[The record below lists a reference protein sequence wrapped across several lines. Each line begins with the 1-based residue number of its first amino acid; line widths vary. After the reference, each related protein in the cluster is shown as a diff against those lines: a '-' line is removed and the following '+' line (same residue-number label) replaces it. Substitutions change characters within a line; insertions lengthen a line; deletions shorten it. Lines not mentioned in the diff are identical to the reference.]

1 METIIKNISIEK
13 TTRYG
18 HFELSGIVNGETIKI
33 ITTNSEAF
41 DWLNDDENEEKH
53 LEAIEYCHNRL
64 EMAYNYNQN

>member
-1 METIIKNISIEK
+1 MKTTINNISIQK

-18 HFELSGIVNGETIKI
+18 HFELSGIVNGNIIKI

-53 LEAIEYCHNRL
+53 LEAIEYCNRML
-64 EMAYNYNQN
+64 EMAYNNN

>member
-1 METIIKNISIEK
+1 METTINNISIQK

-18 HFELSGIVNGETIKI
+18 HFELSGMVNGKSIKI

-53 LEAIEYCHNRL
+53 LEAIAYCERML
-64 EMAYNYNQN
+64 EMAYNNN

>member
-1 METIIKNISIEK
+1 MEK

-18 HFELSGIVNGETIKI
+18 HFELSGIVNGNTIKI

-53 LEAIEYCHNRL
+53 LEAVAYCNRML
-64 EMAYNYNQN
+64 EMAYNNN